1 MTTQSLDQYLTT
13 HTKASVARMLG
24 VTNSAV
30 GQAIA
35 NKRAIYVE
43 TNPKFTRIYEV
54 KELSK
59 VDH

>member
-1 MTTQSLDQYLTT
+1 
-13 HTKASVARMLG
+13 MLG

-35 NKRAIYVE
+35 NNRAIYVE